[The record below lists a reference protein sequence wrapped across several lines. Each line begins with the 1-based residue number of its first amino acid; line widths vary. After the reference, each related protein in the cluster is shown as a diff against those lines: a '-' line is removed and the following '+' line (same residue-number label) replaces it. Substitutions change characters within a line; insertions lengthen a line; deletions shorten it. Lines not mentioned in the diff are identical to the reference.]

1 MHNREFREG
10 GTHPGGYQKS
20 RGTCKR
26 PRPSQEN
33 TSGDFCIGGGS
44 NKGYSWPKITPSM
57 RDEAIYLL
65 RLFAV
70 VIVVGMVLCQ
80 MLNFAIYGLGGRG

>member
-1 MHNREFREG
+1 
-10 GTHPGGYQKS
+10 
-20 RGTCKR
+20 
-26 PRPSQEN
+26 
-33 TSGDFCIGGGS
+33 
-44 NKGYSWPKITPSM
+44 M
-57 RDEAIYLL
+57 RDEALYLL

>member
-1 MHNREFREG
+1 MNRMEPPFPVDPDPIPESFLR
-10 GTHPGGYQKS
+10 
-20 RGTCKR
+20 
-26 PRPSQEN
+26 
-33 TSGDFCIGGGS
+33 
-44 NKGYSWPKITPSM
+44 TPSM